1 MPPVSGVP
9 SYARD
14 VAPKVTVG
22 GNLKLLYRTLVGHT
36 AWGAGLEGSPVVGS
50 EGSEIES
57 TVLFVPVR
65 RWSDG
70 SPAPAPTE
78 PHTHTK

>member
-1 MPPVSGVP
+1 MMLHFGLAGRDDAAGPWLPRVMFFVP
-9 SYARD
+9 RGQA
-14 VAPKVTVG
+14 ATW
-22 GNLKLLYRTLVGHT
+22 
-36 AWGAGLEGSPVVGS
+36 AAGLESSPIIGR
-50 EGSEIES
+50 EGTGLES

-78 PHTHTK
+78 PHVHTH